1 MTGRIGVGVAA
12 LDRTLP
18 RHRIAHGH
26 GTQVQTCRG
35 ARLVL
40 TPFYC

>member
-1 MTGRIGVGVAA
+1 MTVRIGVGVAA

-26 GTQVQTCRG
+26 ATKVQTSCQTCRG
-35 ARLVL
+35 W
-40 TPFYC
+40 C